1 MKVALSLLTASSA
14 LAFSPAARPRNLNT
28 ALNSGDY
35 DSQYQS
41 YAGQGGRPNIQP
53 VMPNESYGEPRPY
66 GEPLAPYMPD
76 TAGNDERNY
85 GFRVYGDMARNT
97 MQQQEPR
104 APPPSEGQRLRPDY
118 TMNERAMGRGY
129 GNGMYSEND
138 ERIQG
143 NSLNTYKNY
152 GGRNM
157 VDLTTDGRDLY
168 ANVVSVAEAGVW

>member
-14 LAFSPAARPRNLNT
+14 LAFSPAARPRSFQT

-35 DSQYQS
+35 DAQYQS
-41 YAGQGGRPNIQP
+41 YAGQRPSIQP
-53 VMPNESYGEPRPY
+53 VMPEESYGEPRPY
-66 GEPLAPYMPD
+66 GEPLAPYMPG
-76 TAGNDERNY
+76 AGGNDERNY
-85 GFRVYGDMARNT
+85 GFRVYGDMARENT
-97 MQQQEPR
+97 QQQQQPR
-104 APPPSEGQRLRPDY
+104 GPPPSGQRLRPDY

-129 GNGMYSEND
+129 GGMYNESD

-168 ANVVSVAEAGVW
+168 ANVVCVPDTDIL